1 MKEAQ
6 VFEGWFCRRG
16 EEVVG
21 PLSRQQLRDL
31 AATGELH
38 PRDTLWQRR
47 SPHGDLLLPV
57 RAASVLREGR
67 LVVLV
72 VGGSRGPADE
82 VRTLVRHW
90 GHDGRLA
97 RSGAE
102 AARGVRACDPDAV
115 LLDLDLPGGGGTELA
130 ATLRGRG
137 GGRAPVL
144 IALGNDDTEEGRCRA
159 QQAGFRYYLPKPP
172 DANVL
177 ALLLALVAREAVNG
191 KPAGSR

>member
-6 VFEGWFCRRG
+6 AFEGWFCRRG
-16 EEVVG
+16 EEVIG
-21 PLSRQQLRDL
+21 PLSRQQLREL
-31 AATGELH
+31 AAAGELH

-57 RAASVLREGR
+57 RAAAALREGR

-72 VGGSRGPADE
+72 VGEARGPADE
-82 VRTLVRHW
+82 VRALVRHW

-102 AARGVRACDPDAV
+102 AARGVRAREPDAV
-115 LLDLDLPGGGGTELA
+115 LLDLDLPGGGTELA
-130 ATLRGRG
+130 TALRGQG
-137 GGRAPVL
+137 GSRAPVL
-144 IALGNDDTEEGRCRA
+144 IALGDDDTEEGRCRA

-177 ALLLALVAREAVNG
+177 ALLLALVAREAING
-191 KPAGSR
+191 KPVGSR